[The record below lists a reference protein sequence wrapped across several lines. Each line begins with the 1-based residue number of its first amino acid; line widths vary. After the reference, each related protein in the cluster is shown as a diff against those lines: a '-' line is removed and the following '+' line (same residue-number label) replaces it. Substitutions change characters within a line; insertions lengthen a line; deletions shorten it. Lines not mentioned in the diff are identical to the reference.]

1 MTGKAGLSADVID
14 STVAYANWWLEFR
27 QHYQRIPGVQ
37 AAMLFGN
44 EVRLAAAYGVSDI
57 ETGAALTPRHL
68 FRIASHSKT
77 FTATAVFQLVEAG
90 AVRLDDRAGD
100 HLSWLRTASPQ
111 LADLTVRELL
121 GHGAGMTRDGEN
133 SDFWQL
139 VRPFPGEAELRETV
153 SDPGSA
159 VLSPNERFKYS
170 NTGYA
175 LLGLV
180 VASASGMPYND
191 YVSTHI
197 ADPLGLSDTRPELIA
212 ERIGD
217 YATGHSALS
226 YADTRIPIEHVDTRA
241 MSPATGFTSTAED
254 VCRYAA
260 AHFFGDTRLVS
271 DGSKRLMQRDETL
284 AEDPDTW
291 YGLGFSIARIGDR
304 RLVGHGGGYPGHSTR
319 TMFDP
324 TDRFAVSVLTNAI
337 DGPAG
342 ELATGLVK
350 LLDLAAAPPRQ
361 PVGASAADTAAF
373 CGRYANLWGVLDVV
387 RLGDRL
393 VGIRPSQA
401 DPTESSLE
409 FAAEDA
415 TTLRLTEASGFNAPG
430 ECFRYD
436 FSDGRVRSIRSGG
449 GMTLY
454 PIADVTHAIGTRSR
468 LEAPQA
474 AVF

>member
-1 MTGKAGLSADVID
+1 MAGKAELSADVID
-14 STVAYANWWLEFR
+14 STVAYAESWLAFR
-27 QHYQRIPGVQ
+27 QHYGRVPGVQ
-37 AAMLFGN
+37 AAMLFGD
-44 EVRLAAAYGVSDI
+44 EVRLTAAHGVSDA

-77 FTATAVFQLVEAG
+77 FTATAVLQLVEAG
-90 AVRLDDRAGD
+90 TVRLDDRAGD
-100 HLSWLRTASPQ
+100 HLPWLRDVSPQ
-111 LADLTVRELL
+111 VADVTVREML
-121 GHGAGMTRDGEN
+121 GHGGGMTRDGEN

-139 VRPFPGEAELRETV
+139 VRPFPDEAELREIV
-153 SDPGSA
+153 SEPDSA
-159 VLSPNERFKYS
+159 VLPPNERFKYS

-180 VASASGMPYND
+180 IASASGMSYND
-191 YVSTHI
+191 YVTKHI
-197 ADPLGLSDTRPELIA
+197 ADRLGLCDTRPELIA
-212 ERIGD
+212 DRIGD

-226 YADTRIPIEHVDTRA
+226 YADSRIPIEHVDTRA

-254 VCRYAA
+254 LCRYAA
-260 AHFFGDTRLVS
+260 AHFFGDTRLVT

-284 AEDPDTW
+284 AEAPDTW
-291 YGLGFSIARIGDR
+291 YGLGFDIERVGDR

-324 TDRFAVSVLTNAI
+324 KDRFAVSVLTNAI

-350 LLDLAAAPPRQ
+350 LLDLAAAPPRE
-361 PVGASAADTAAF
+361 PVGADADGVAAL

-393 VGIRPSQA
+393 LGIRPSQV
-401 DPTESSLE
+401 DPTETPLE
-409 FAAEDA
+409 FAVEDA
-415 TTLRLTEASGFNAPG
+415 TTLRITEASGFNAPG
-430 ECFRYD
+430 ERFRYD
-436 FSDGRVRSIRSGG
+436 VVDGQVRSIRSGG

-454 PIADVTHAIGTRSR
+454 PIADVTKAIGARSR
-468 LEAPQA
+468 LEAPPA
-474 AVF
+474 